1 MCRKPTKLN
10 SNHEPPMPKRLM
22 TLEDIRK
29 QQRLNELE
37 DQCKWMMSDDY
48 WKTYEP
54 SLEQFRTSPEEV
66 EVSTPTNPWIK
77 GCAQVGMVTFPLT
90 VLLTIDYPLFS
101 WQSILIPLGMFA
113 LTLLA
118 GKVVEK
124 ITKFN
129 NR

>member
-1 MCRKPTKLN
+1 MKPNTKYK
-10 SNHEPPMPKRLM
+10 HLM
-22 TLEDIRK
+22 TDKQKYVLE
-29 QQRLNELE
+29 LA
-37 DQCKWMMSDDY
+37 
-48 WKTYEP
+48 KTYGQLNREDGEVYHP

-66 EVSTPTNPWIK
+66 EVSTPTDPWIK

-90 VLLTIDYPLFS
+90 VFIMAVKNYPLFS
-101 WQSILIPLGMFA
+101 WQSFAIPLGMFA
-113 LTLLA
+113 LTMLA